1 MTLSDI
7 TRILPNARIVEFLD
21 CHVIV
26 DKNGKEIGYWDDG
39 FYLNE
44 DYEHAQAVYE
54 RFLSEG
60 IVLTKFYISKQYD

>member
-1 MTLSDI
+1 MSLTDI
-7 TRILPNARIVEFLD
+7 TRLLPNARIVEFLG

-26 DKNGKEIGYWDDG
+26 DKNGGEIGYYDEG

-44 DYEHAQAVYE
+44 NYEHAQAVYE

-60 IVLTKFYISKQYD
+60 IVLTKFYISKQTD